1 MLWKE
6 NNDKRPCLTFKIS
19 SLGFISHCLFVRQ
32 HWSLPVI
39 TIMENCSLLEMMAV
53 LNRDSP
59 PQTAPAA
66 TTSQG
71 KATSFSKQARTE
83 QWKYEFHASGSLYFA
98 QSLIFLCIHF
108 KSKLSFSV
116 WGAFEMKI
124 WQCFGCILI
133 EMHSFTVP
141 CYGKHEIA

>member
-19 SLGFISHCLFVRQ
+19 SLGFISRCLFVRQ

-71 KATSFSKQARTE
+71 KAMSLSKQART
-83 QWKYEFHASGSLYFA
+83 QKIWILGFWKPVFCSVSHFFCAFILNPNYC
-98 QSLIFLCIHF
+98 FLFEEHLKWRFCSILVAYLLRCTAL
-108 KSKLSFSV
+108 LSF
-116 WGAFEMKI
+116 AMIAMK
-124 WQCFGCILI
+124 
-133 EMHSFTVP
+133 
-141 CYGKHEIA
+141 